1 MPGLNFLPARSAID
15 ATFDSWLTATLSTDT
30 SYAYSAT
37 RSSTALPPANGP
49 VPVIAWMPVSVAIRP
64 RSISFLVSRRTLST
78 LAPVSIC
85 DTLAAGMPA
94 LIAFTIAADT
104 V

>member
-1 MPGLNFLPARSAID
+1 
-15 ATFDSWLTATLSTDT
+15 
-30 SYAYSAT
+30 
-37 RSSTALPPANGP
+37 
-49 VPVIAWMPVSVAIRP
+49 MPVSVAMRP
-64 RSISFLVSRRTLST
+64 RSISFFVSRRTLST